1 MADSGGPVRPG
12 EALDVPAV
20 HAWLRARLPHL
31 PPAPPA
37 VTQYAGGASNWTYRL
52 QYPED
57 DLVLRRPPEG
67 RKAKSAHDV
76 TREYRLQA
84 ALRPA
89 FPYVPEMVASCTDPA
104 VLGCDFYV
112 MRRIPGLVPRKE
124 FPVPLAPD
132 LARRLC
138 ERAVDALV
146 ALHAVDP
153 ASAGLEGFGKGTGY
167 VRRQVE
173 GWAERYTSARTPDV
187 PSFGR
192 VIEWLR
198 AQCPDDVATVPIHN
212 DFRLDNLV
220 LDEADPTR
228 ILGVLDWELATLG
241 DPLTDL
247 GAALA
252 YWVEAGDDP
261 IVRATRRQPT
271 HLPGMFTRAEL
282 VARYLEK
289 TGRSVPDF
297 RFYEVLGMF
306 RLAGIAQQI
315 YWRYRAGQTRNPAF
329 RRFGWIV
336 AWLDLRCLRRI
347 GWREVRW
354 RPRFR
359 SG

>member
-1 MADSGGPVRPG
+1 
-12 EALDVPAV
+12 
-20 HAWLRARLPHL
+20 
-31 PPAPPA
+31 
-37 VTQYAGGASNWTYRL
+37 
-52 QYPED
+52 
-57 DLVLRRPPEG
+57 
-67 RKAKSAHDV
+67 
-76 TREYRLQA
+76 
-84 ALRPA
+84 
-89 FPYVPEMVASCTDPA
+89 
-104 VLGCDFYV
+104 
-112 MRRIPGLVPRKE
+112 
-124 FPVPLAPD
+124 
-132 LARRLC
+132 
-138 ERAVDALV
+138 
-146 ALHAVDP
+146 
-153 ASAGLEGFGKGTGY
+153 
-167 VRRQVE
+167 VE

-198 AQCPDDVATVPIHN
+198 ENCPDDLAAVPIHN
-212 DFRLDNLV
+212 DFRLDNLI
-220 LDEADPTR
+220 LDGSDPTR
-228 ILGVLDWELATLG
+228 ILGVLDWELATVG

-261 IVRATRRQPT
+261 VLRATRRQPT
-271 HLPGMFTRAEL
+271 HLPGMLTRAEL

-329 RRFGWIV
+329 RRFCWIV
-336 AWLDLRCLRRI
+336 TWIDLRCLRRI

-354 RPRFR
+354 RPRRR